1 MYHGKKEGGMARKKK
16 MGGGKMRYSLKK
28 GGGSKNPKLKG
39 KAGGQG
45 GPSGGTVKGAIKF
58 AMNPKKAVAQEVVK
72 RMMKKDGGYAS
83 AMQVQKPN

>member
-1 MYHGKKEGGMARKKK
+1 MYHGKKKM
-16 MGGGKMRYSLKK
+16 MGGGTMRYSLKK

-58 AMNPKKAVAQEVVK
+58 AMNPKREVVK